1 MISAICHMMLFAIYV
16 NDTTLYSNC
25 DQAFDLWQRL
35 ELASE
40 LYCDLQDID
49 WGINGLFFLM
59 QEKLSFLC
67 LSNVVTLVL
76 LMWKLMSLFLKEM
89 FFLRSW
95 DWSSSSKLDWCSYIG
110 SIAKIDW
117 FVIGNFFL
125 LRLLFI
131 SLNLPYSLV
140 WNTVVMCVAPSCYL
154 NLLDKLLK
162 RLCSTDFLEPFAHHR
177 KIIIF

>member
-1 MISAICHMMLFAIYV
+1 MTFLMISAICHMLFAIYV

-40 LYCDLQDID
+40 LYSDLQDID

-76 LMWKLMSLFLKEM
+76 LM
-89 FFLRSW
+89 
-95 DWSSSSKLDWCSYIG
+95 
-110 SIAKIDW
+110 
-117 FVIGNFFL
+117 
-125 LRLLFI
+125 
-131 SLNLPYSLV
+131 
-140 WNTVVMCVAPSCYL
+140 
-154 NLLDKLLK
+154 
-162 RLCSTDFLEPFAHHR
+162 
-177 KIIIF
+177 